1 MMDTIPPHLIHDD
14 SLLGCLVAL
23 TEHFGHPHSA
33 QALSSGLPLKDN
45 RLTLKLFPRAAA
57 RANCS
62 ARLLRTSLSD
72 VQPALLPVIL
82 LLHGEKACLLLEIR
96 ENSYVVQY
104 PEVDS
109 PIEVPAAD
117 LRVRHTGL
125 VYFVKPLFRFEP
137 RSRGGVSESSRHWFW
152 AAMLQNRG
160 LYRDAMVASVL
171 VNMFALAMP
180 LFTLNVYD
188 RVLPNNAVETLW
200 VLVAGIVLVVFF
212 NLLLST
218 ARAYVL
224 DTASK
229 KVDVRLSAQ
238 IMERVLDIRMESRP
252 PSVGSFAANLRSF
265 ETVRDF
271 IASASLAAVVDLPF
285 VLLFLGVLAWISP
298 LMLIPPLVAIVVVL
312 IVSFVAQARI
322 GALVA
327 ESFQATAQRNA
338 NLIESL
344 SGLDTVKALN
354 AQSEMQRRWES
365 STEFLARMNAR
376 IKHISSVT
384 VGLVRTAQQLVTI
397 SVVVIG
403 AYLVQDAAI
412 SLGGIIAAS
421 MIAGRCLA
429 PLGQVAGLLMQYQN
443 ARASLGAIDNCM
455 KSPVERPAERHF
467 VPRPYLKGEVEL
479 RNVSFSYPGAAQP
492 ALNRVNLHI
501 RAGEKVGVLGRI
513 GSGKSTLEKLILGLY
528 QPSSGAVLVDGIDIQ
543 QIDPADLRRSIGYV
557 PQDPVLFYG
566 TLKQNLTMGA
576 PFVDDRH
583 MLDAARITGIEEF
596 AARHPDGYDMMIG
609 ERGESLSGGQR
620 QSIAIGRA
628 LINDPPILLLD
639 EPSSN
644 MDNQSESLLRRRL
657 QRVVAG
663 KTLILVTHRTSL
675 LALVDRLIVI
685 DGGRIV
691 ADGPKEQ
698 VVEALREGRIG
709 KAVEAA

>member
-1 MMDTIPPHLIHDD
+1 MMDTLPPHLVHED

-23 TEHFGHPHSA
+23 TEYYGQPHSA
-33 QALSSGLPLKDN
+33 QALSSGLPLHDN
-45 RLTLKLFPRAAA
+45 RLTLKMFPRAAA

-62 ARLLRTSLSD
+62 AKLLRTPLSK
-72 VQPALLPVIL
+72 VQPPLLPAVV
-82 LLHGEKACLLLEIR
+82 LLHGDKACLLLEIR
-96 ENSYVVQY
+96 PHSYLVQY

-109 PIEVPAAD
+109 PIEVPTQELQA
-117 LRVRHTGL
+117 RHTGL
-125 VYFVKPLFRFEP
+125 IYFVKPLFHFES
-137 RSRGGVSESSRHWFW
+137 RSRGGVKESTGHWFW
-152 AAMLQNRG
+152 SAMRQNRG
-160 LYRDAMVASVL
+160 LYRDTMIASVL
-171 VNMFALAMP
+171 VNVFALAMP
-180 LFTLNVYD
+180 LFTMNVYD

-200 VLVAGIVLVVFF
+200 VLVVGIVLVIVF
-212 NLLLST
+212 NLILST

-238 IMERVLDIRMESRP
+238 IMERVLDIRMENRP

-298 LMLIPPLVAIVVVL
+298 LMLFPPLVAIVIVL
-312 IVSFVAQARI
+312 AVSAVAQARI
-322 GALVA
+322 GALVG

-338 NLIESL
+338 NLVESL

-365 STEFLARMNAR
+365 STEFLARINAR
-376 IKHISSVT
+376 TKRISSLTVGIVQATQKLVT
-384 VGLVRTAQQLVTI
+384 V

-429 PLGQVAGLLMQYQN
+429 PLTQVSGLLMQFQN
-443 ARASLGAIDNCM
+443 ARTSLSSIGNYM
-455 KSPVERPAERHF
+455 RSPVERPAERNF
-467 VPRPYLKGEVEL
+467 VPRPFLKGEIEL
-479 RNVSFSYPGAAQP
+479 RNVSFAYPGSAQP
-492 ALNRVNLHI
+492 ALHRISLHI
-501 RAGEKVGVLGRI
+501 RAGERVGILGRV

-566 TLKQNLTMGA
+566 SLKQNLTMGA
-576 PFVDDRH
+576 PFADDRN
-583 MLDAARITGIEEF
+583 MLDAARVTGIDDF
-596 AARHPDGYDMMIG
+596 VARHPDGYDMMIG

-620 QSIAIGRA
+620 QAIAVGRA

-644 MDNQSESLLRRRL
+644 MDNQSESALRRHL

-675 LALVDRLIVI
+675 LALVDRLVVV
-685 DGGRIV
+685 DNGRIV

-698 VVEALREGRIG
+698 IVEALREGRIG
-709 KAVEAA
+709 KAAETV

>member
-1 MMDTIPPHLIHDD
+1 MMDTIPPHLVHDD

-23 TEHFGHPHSA
+23 TEHFGHAHSA
-33 QALSSGLPLKDN
+33 QALSSGLPLKNN

-72 VQPALLPVIL
+72 VQPALLPAIL

-117 LRVRHTGL
+117 LSARHTGL

-152 AAMLQNRG
+152 AAMMQNRG

-200 VLVAGIVLVVFF
+200 VLVAGIVLVVLF
-212 NLLLST
+212 NLVLST

-285 VLLFLGVLAWISP
+285 VFLFLGVLAWISP
-298 LMLIPPLVAIVVVL
+298 LMLVPPLVAIVVVL
-312 IVSFVAQARI
+312 VVSFVAQARI
-322 GALVA
+322 GALVG

-376 IKHISSVT
+376 IKRISSVT

-443 ARASLGAIDNCM
+443 ARASLGSIDNYM

-467 VPRPYLKGEVEL
+467 VPRPFLKGEIEL

-501 RAGEKVGVLGRI
+501 RAGEKVGILGRI

-576 PFVDDRH
+576 PFADDRH

-620 QSIAIGRA
+620 QSIAVGRA

-675 LALVDRLIVI
+675 LALVDRLIVV

-709 KAVEAA
+709 KAVEAT

>member
-1 MMDTIPPHLIHDD
+1 MKDSIPPHLVNDD

-23 TEHFGHPHSA
+23 TEHFGHPVSA
-33 QALSSGLPLKDN
+33 QALSSGLPLEDN
-45 RLTLKLFPRAAA
+45 RLTLRVLPRAAA

-62 ARLLRTSLSD
+62 AKLVRTNLLD
-72 VQPALLPVIL
+72 VQAALLPAIL
-82 LLHGEKACLLLEIR
+82 LLHGERACLLLEVR
-96 ENSYVVQY
+96 KNSYLVQY

-109 PIEVPAAD
+109 PIEVPAD
-117 LRVRHTGL
+117 ELRRLHTGL

-137 RSRGGVSESSRHWFW
+137 RARGAVPDSHRHWFW
-152 AAMLQNRG
+152 AAMFQNRG

-171 VNMFALAMP
+171 VNIFALAMP

-188 RVLPNNAVETLW
+188 RVLPNNAIETLW
-200 VLVAGIVLVVFF
+200 VLASGIVLVIVF
-212 NLLLST
+212 NLMLSS

-238 IMERVLDIRMESRP
+238 IMERVLDIRMENRP
-252 PSVGSFAANLRSF
+252 SSVGSFAANLRSF
-265 ETVRDF
+265 ESVRDF

-285 VLLFLGVLAWISP
+285 VLLFLGVLWWVSP
-298 LMLIPPLVAIVVVL
+298 LMLIPPLVAILIVL
-312 IVSFVAQARI
+312 LVSFVAQLRM
-322 GALVA
+322 GRLVM
-327 ESFQATAQRNA
+327 ETFQATAQRNA
-338 NLIESL
+338 NLVESL
-344 SGLDTVKALN
+344 SGLETVKALN
-354 AQSEMQRRWES
+354 AQTEMQRRWES
-365 STEFLARMNAR
+365 TTEFLARMNAR
-376 IKHISSVT
+376 IKRISSIT
-384 VGLVRTAQQLVTI
+384 VGVVQSAQQLVTV
-397 SVVVIG
+397 SVVIIG
-403 AYLVQDAAI
+403 AYLIQDAAI

-421 MIAGRCLA
+421 MISGRCLA
-429 PLGQVAGLLMQYQN
+429 PFGQVAGLMMQFQS
-443 ARASLGAIDNCM
+443 ARASLGSIDKYM
-455 KSPVERPAERHF
+455 ATPVERPADRNF
-467 VPRPYLKGEVEL
+467 VPRPFLKGEVEL

-492 ALNRVNLHI
+492 ALNRISLRVK
-501 RAGEKVGVLGRI
+501 AGERIGILGRI
-513 GSGKSTLEKLILGLY
+513 GSGKSTLEKLLLGLY

-557 PQDPVLFYG
+557 PQDPILFYG

-576 PFVDDRH
+576 PFATDRQ
-583 MLDAARITGIEEF
+583 MLDAARVAGVDEF

-620 QSIAIGRA
+620 QAVAVGRA
-628 LINDPPILLLD
+628 LVGDPPILLLD

-644 MDNQSESLLRRRL
+644 MDNQSESMLRRRL
-657 QRVVAG
+657 QLVAPG

-675 LALVDRLIVI
+675 LALVDRLVVV

-709 KAVEAA
+709 KAETA

>member
-1 MMDTIPPHLIHDD
+1 MMDTIPPHLVHDD

-23 TEHFGHPHSA
+23 TEHFGHAHSA
-33 QALSSGLPLKDN
+33 QALSSGLPLKNN

-72 VQPALLPVIL
+72 VQPALLPAIL

-117 LRVRHTGL
+117 LSARHTGL

-200 VLVAGIVLVVFF
+200 VLVAGIVLVVLF
-212 NLLLST
+212 NLVLST

-229 KVDVRLSAQ
+229 TVDVRLSAQ

-285 VLLFLGVLAWISP
+285 VFLFLGVLAWISP
-298 LMLIPPLVAIVVVL
+298 LMLVPPLVAIVVVL
-312 IVSFVAQARI
+312 VVSFVAQARI
-322 GALVA
+322 GALVG

-376 IKHISSVT
+376 IKRISSVT

-443 ARASLGAIDNCM
+443 ARASLGSIDNYM

-467 VPRPYLKGEVEL
+467 VPRPFLKGEIEL

-501 RAGEKVGVLGRI
+501 RAGEKVGILGRI

-576 PFVDDRH
+576 PFADDRH

-620 QSIAIGRA
+620 QSIAVGRA

-675 LALVDRLIVI
+675 LALVDRLIVV

-709 KAVEAA
+709 KAVEAT

>member
-62 ARLLRTSLSD
+62 ARLLRTALSD
-72 VQPALLPVIL
+72 VQPALLPAIL

-117 LRVRHTGL
+117 LRARHTGL
-125 VYFVKPLFRFEP
+125 IYFVKPLFRFEP

-152 AAMLQNRG
+152 AAMLRNRG

-312 IVSFVAQARI
+312 VVSFVAQARI

-455 KSPVERPAERHF
+455 KAPVERPAERHF
-467 VPRPYLKGEVEL
+467 VPRPFLKGEVEL

-501 RAGEKVGVLGRI
+501 RAGEKVGILGRI

-557 PQDPVLFYG
+557 SQDPVLFYG

-583 MLDAARITGIEEF
+583 MLDAARIAGIEEF
-596 AARHPDGYDMMIG
+596 AARQPDGYDMMIG

>member
-1 MMDTIPPHLIHDD
+1 MDTIPPHLVHDD

-23 TEHFGHPHSA
+23 TEHFGHAHSA
-33 QALSSGLPLKDN
+33 QALSSGLPLKNN

-72 VQPALLPVIL
+72 VQPALLPAIL

-117 LRVRHTGL
+117 LSARHTGL

-152 AAMLQNRG
+152 AAMMQNRG

-200 VLVAGIVLVVFF
+200 VLVAGIVLVVLF
-212 NLLLST
+212 NLVLST

-285 VLLFLGVLAWISP
+285 VFLFLGVLAWISP
-298 LMLIPPLVAIVVVL
+298 LMLVPPLVAIVVVL
-312 IVSFVAQARI
+312 VVSFVAQARI
-322 GALVA
+322 GALVG

-376 IKHISSVT
+376 IKRISSVT

-443 ARASLGAIDNCM
+443 ARASLGSIDNYM

-467 VPRPYLKGEVEL
+467 VPRPFLKGEIEL

-501 RAGEKVGVLGRI
+501 RAGEKVGILGRI

-576 PFVDDRH
+576 PFADDRH

-620 QSIAIGRA
+620 QSIAVGRA

-675 LALVDRLIVI
+675 LALVDRLIVV

-709 KAVEAA
+709 KAVEAT

>member
-1 MMDTIPPHLIHDD
+1 MMDTVPPHLVHDD

-23 TEHFGHPHSA
+23 TEHFGHPFSA
-33 QALSSGLPLKDN
+33 QALSSGLPLDNN

-57 RANCS
+57 RASCS
-62 ARLLRTSLSD
+62 ARLLRTDLPD
-72 VQPALLPVIL
+72 IQADLLPAIL
-82 LLHGEKACLLLEIR
+82 LLHGDRACLLLEVR
-96 ENSYVVQY
+96 EQSYLIQY
-104 PEVDS
+104 PEVAS

-117 LRVRHTGL
+117 LRARHTGL

-137 RSRGGVSESSRHWFW
+137 RARAGIPEASRHWFW
-152 AAMLQNRG
+152 SAMIQNRA

-200 VLVAGIVLVVFF
+200 ALAVGIILVVVF
-212 NLLLST
+212 NLILSS

-238 IMERVLDIRMESRP
+238 IMERVLDIRMENRP
-252 PSVGSFAANLRSF
+252 LSVGSFAANLRSF
-265 ETVRDF
+265 ESVRDF

-285 VLLFLGVLAWISP
+285 VVLFLGVLWWISP
-298 LMLIPPLVAIVVVL
+298 LMLIPPLVAIMVVL
-312 IVSFVAQARI
+312 LVSFVAQARM
-322 GALVA
+322 GRLVT
-327 ESFQATAQRNA
+327 ETFQATAQRNA
-338 NLIESL
+338 NLVESL
-344 SGLDTVKALN
+344 SGLDTIKTLN

-365 STEFLARMNAR
+365 STEFLAGMNAR
-376 IKHISSVT
+376 IKRISSIT
-384 VGLVRTAQQLVTI
+384 VGFVQSAQQLVTI
-397 SVVVIG
+397 SVVIVG
-403 AYLVQDAAI
+403 AYLVQQAEI

-421 MIAGRCLA
+421 MISGRCLS
-429 PLGQVAGLLMQYQN
+429 PFGQVAGLLMQFQN
-443 ARASLGAIDNCM
+443 ARASLGSIDNYM
-455 KSPVERPAERHF
+455 SMPVERPADRHF
-467 VPRPYLKGEVEL
+467 VPRPFLKGEIEL

-492 ALNRVNLHI
+492 ALNRINLHI
-501 RAGEKVGVLGRI
+501 RVGEKVAILGRI

-576 PFVDDRH
+576 PFATDRQ
-583 MLDAARITGIEEF
+583 MLDAARVAGIEEF

-620 QSIAIGRA
+620 QSIAVGRA
-628 LINDPPILLLD
+628 LVNDAPILLLD

-644 MDNQSESLLRRRL
+644 MDNQSESALRRRL

-675 LALVDRLIVI
+675 LALVDRLIVV

-691 ADGPKEQ
+691 ADGPREQ
-698 VVEALREGRIG
+698 IVEALREGRIG
-709 KAVEAA
+709 KATEAA